1 MLASE
6 LIICV
11 CSQKQVLVF
20 RGILANDIYCSQEYK
35 GSFLVPLCQFQLSV
49 TDYLAAGMNCVMN
62 RNFLRQNK
70 PVVHISD
77 KLRSLRFAMR
87 NIKCTIDSYDDSD
100 KNAIPLVNT
109 VSALANVS
117 DSALKN
123 AEYKFHSYLSSDAKK
138 HFGLATSCS
147 LLLYVNQDQD
157 SDKKKPSRIPTSFM
171 RDERSLQFAGDQYFT
186 AKRIAVAYG
195 IENFLLQQKL
205 FLAVWDEF
213 RLTLE
218 ESLLSKRDDVNQ
230 SMVYSLCAQYAH
242 VLKDNSI
249 VVFPR
254 KFVGVDTRTYD
265 TKILIPATIALV
277 TAIATV
283 CDLNGIK
290 KDDQSIYGQS
300 VSLMMARYSQLEK
313 IFKHP
318 DSIREFEKFI
328 AAWTPRLS

>member
-1 MLASE
+1 
-6 LIICV
+6 
-11 CSQKQVLVF
+11 
-20 RGILANDIYCSQEYK
+20 
-35 GSFLVPLCQFQLSV
+35 
-49 TDYLAAGMNCVMN
+49 MN

-87 NIKCTIDSYDDSD
+87 NIKYTIDGYDDSD
-100 KNAIPLVNT
+100 KKAIPLVNT

-147 LLLYVNQDQD
+147 LFLYLHKDQD
-157 SDKKKPSRIPTSFM
+157 VGNRRNNRAPLSFM

-186 AKRIAVAYG
+186 SKRIAVACG
-195 IENFLLQQKL
+195 LENFLLQQKL
-205 FLAVWDEF
+205 FLTVWDEF
-213 RLTLE
+213 GPSLDK
-218 ESLLSKRDDVNQ
+218 SLLRRSDDVNQ
-230 SMVYSLCAQYAH
+230 SIVYSLCAEYAH
-242 VLKDNSI
+242 VLKENSI

-254 KFVGVDTRTYD
+254 KFVGVDKRTYD
-265 TKILIPATIALV
+265 TNVLIPAIIALV
-277 TAIATV
+277 TSIATV
-283 CDLNGIK
+283 CDLNNVK

-300 VSLMMARYSQLEK
+300 VSLMMARYNQLEK
-313 IFKHP
+313 IFNHP
-318 DSIREFEKFI
+318 DSTRELEKFL

>member
-1 MLASE
+1 
-6 LIICV
+6 
-11 CSQKQVLVF
+11 
-20 RGILANDIYCSQEYK
+20 
-35 GSFLVPLCQFQLSV
+35 
-49 TDYLAAGMNCVMN
+49 MN

-87 NIKCTIDSYDDSD
+87 NIKYTIDGYDDSD

-117 DSALKN
+117 DSAIKS

-147 LLLYVNQDQD
+147 LLLYVD
-157 SDKKKPSRIPTSFM
+157 SDPNPANKKPRIVPASLM

-186 AKRIAVAYG
+186 SKRIAVAYG
-195 IENFLLQQKL
+195 IENFLLQQRL

-213 RLTLE
+213 GPKLDTSTLGD
-218 ESLLSKRDDVNQ
+218 RDDTNQ
-230 SMVYSLCAQYAH
+230 SRVYSLCAEYAQ
-242 VLKDNSI
+242 VLRDKSI

-254 KFVGVDTRTYD
+254 KFVGADKRTYD
-265 TKILIPATIALV
+265 TKILIPATVALV
-277 TAIATV
+277 TSIATV
-283 CDLNGIK
+283 CDLNNIK

-300 VSLMMARYSQLEK
+300 VSLMFARYNQLEK
-313 IFKHP
+313 IFKHK
-318 DSIREFEKFI
+318 DSVREFEKFI